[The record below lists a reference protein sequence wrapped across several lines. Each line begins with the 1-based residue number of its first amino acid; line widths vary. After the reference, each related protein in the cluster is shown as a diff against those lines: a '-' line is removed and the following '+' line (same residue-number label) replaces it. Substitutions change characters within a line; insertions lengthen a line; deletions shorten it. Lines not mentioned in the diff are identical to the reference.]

1 MSADDVKQAEI
12 DARTAEV
19 VTEHG
24 GANFLNANY
33 IHLFA
38 QSAIGANDAIL
49 ARLQPDVQVDMED
62 PAWRQAMCVA
72 LAFIKRYKLEE
83 TKETMK
89 LEFPEEKG
97 LPTKT
102 GFSKSKDLEA
112 FFDKI
117 ARAVNDMKQRSFERN
132 VDLFVQEAG
141 LPVEKPKREERKA
154 RGDDD
159 RRSSSS
165 HRHHRH

>member
-1 MSADDVKQAEI
+1 MSADAKQAEI
-12 DARTAEV
+12 DAKTAELV
-19 VTEHG
+19 QQQG
-24 GANFLNANY
+24 GVNFLNANY

-49 ARLQPDVQVDMED
+49 SRLQPDIQVDMED

-117 ARAVNDMKQRSFERN
+117 ANAIGDMKSRSFDAN

-141 LPVEKPKREERKA
+141 LPVEKPKREERKS
-154 RGDDD
+154 RSGDD
-159 RRSSSS
+159 RRSEG

>member
-12 DARTAEV
+12 DAKTAQI
-19 VTEHG
+19 VTENG

-38 QSAIGANDAIL
+38 ESAIGAQDAIL

-117 ARAVNDMKQRSFERN
+117 ARAIADMKQRSFERN

-141 LPVEKPKREERKA
+141 LPVEKPKREERKP
-154 RGDDD
+154 REDSE
-159 RRSSSS
+159 RRSER
-165 HRHHRH
+165 RHHRH